1 VKTIARQT
9 LFKAC
14 WTSMAI
20 EKKILG
26 YDKDEGSN
34 LKVMTNALKAIMSL

>member
-1 VKTIARQT
+1 VEKIARQT

-14 WTSMAI
+14 WTSMAK
-20 EKKILG
+20 ENKILG

-34 LKVMTNALKAIMSL
+34 LNVMTNALKSIISL